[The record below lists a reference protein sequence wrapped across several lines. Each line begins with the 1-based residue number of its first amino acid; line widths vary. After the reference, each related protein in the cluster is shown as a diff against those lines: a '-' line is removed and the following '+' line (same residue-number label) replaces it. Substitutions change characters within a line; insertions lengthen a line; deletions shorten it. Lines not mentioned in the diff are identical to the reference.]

1 MEYIYFFLI
10 FVNVQSKQ
18 KERQQLT
25 PDSDRSN
32 SRKVIDSWRND
43 ANIIKFINVLSSGF
57 LNLEQQSI
65 LGVELMLATSLE
77 PIVMW
82 CAYRNPNGWGLG
94 PGLGIKWLVLWQV
107 SELCQ
112 SGSQVLLTKV
122 SAEVE
127 MRGVCVCVQGE
138 H

>member
-1 MEYIYFFLI
+1 MEYIFFFFLI

-65 LGVELMLATSLE
+65 LGVELMLATSLWNLL
-77 PIVMW
+77 W
-82 CAYRNPNGWGLG
+82 CDVHIETLMGEGWD
-94 PGLGIKWLVLWQV
+94 
-107 SELCQ
+107 
-112 SGSQVLLTKV
+112 QVLALNDWYSDKSQSSVKV
-122 SAEVE
+122 VHRS
-127 MRGVCVCVQGE
+127 C
-138 H
+138 